1 MAVSRGL
8 ASSSL
13 SGLRSA
19 RRIARRF
26 AGAARVPA
34 GAPPAPGGAGHRR
47 GAAAAA
53 AAAGGSS
60 CGSYEYDLL
69 TIGAGSGGVRCSRVS
84 AGTFGARVGI
94 VELPF
99 GFVSGARTGGAGG
112 TCVLRGCVPKKL
124 LIYGGEFANQLN
136 EAGGMGWRVPP
147 GPVPSILAE
156 GASSGDAGAAAVTH
170 DWSALQSKKN
180 AELVRLNGIYKKLLS
195 GAGVDYIEGRGRLV
209 DAHTVD
215 VDGRR
220 ITAARILVAVGGT
233 PFKPSIPGAELC
245 ITSDEALQLERC
257 PEKIVIVGGGYIALE
272 FAGIFHAFGAEVHV
286 VFRQPK
292 PLRGFDEEVRGF
304 VMEQM
309 AMQGVHF
316 HPSESPTAVEEAEGK
331 GLVFTTDA
339 GTRLEVDQVMLATGR
354 KPNTKNLG
362 LEDVGVDTDAG
373 GVIKVRPL
381 RRAPRRRGVRHAP
394 HARAGAA
401 IPAHAPPRPVPALA
415 PSRLTSTARRASR
428 ACTRSAT

>member
-1 MAVSRGL
+1 MMAATRSVSARVCVQ
-8 ASSSL
+8 
-13 SGLRSA
+13 
-19 RRIARRF
+19 RRIAP
-26 AGAARVPA
+26 AGSTSARVLALANA
-34 GAPPAPGGAGHRR
+34 GGSQRR
-47 GAAAAA
+47 IAAAAA
-53 AAAGGSS
+53 ADTSGARSA
-60 CGSYEYDLL
+60 CGEYEYDLL

-84 AGTFGARVGI
+84 AGNFGARVGV

-156 GASSGDAGAAAVTH
+156 GASSADAGAPRVTH
-170 DWSALQSKKN
+170 DWAALQSKKN

-233 PFKPSIPGAELC
+233 PFKPAIPGADLC
-245 ITSDEALQLERC
+245 ITSDEALQLEDC
-257 PEKIVIVGGGYIALE
+257 PKKIVIVGGGYIALE
-272 FAGIFHAFGAEVHV
+272 FAGIFHAFGSEVHV

-309 AMQGVHF
+309 AMQGIHF
-316 HPSESPTAVEEAEGK
+316 HPNETPARVEEVSGR
-331 GLVFTTDA
+331 GLVFTTEE
-339 GTRLEVDQVMLATGR
+339 GTSIEVDQVMLATGR
-354 KPNTKNLG
+354 KPNTTNLG
-362 LEDVGVDTDAG
+362 LEDVGVETSKG
-373 GVIKVRPL
+373 GVIKVRQ
-381 RRAPRRRGVRHAP
+381 
-394 HARAGAA
+394 
-401 IPAHAPPRPVPALA
+401 PV
-415 PSRLTSTARRASR
+415 
-428 ACTRSAT
+428 

>member
-1 MAVSRGL
+1 MANAG
-8 ASSSL
+8 ASQ
-13 SGLRSA
+13 
-19 RRIARRF
+19 RRI
-26 AGAARVPA
+26 
-34 GAPPAPGGAGHRR
+34 
-47 GAAAAA
+47 AAAAA
-53 AAAGGSS
+53 ADTSGARSA
-60 CGSYEYDLL
+60 CGEYEYDLL

-84 AGTFGARVGI
+84 AGNFGARVGI

-124 LIYGGEFANQLN
+124 LIYGGEFANHLN

-156 GASSGDAGAAAVTH
+156 GASSADAGAPRVTH
-170 DWSALQSKKN
+170 DWAALQSKKN

-233 PFKPSIPGAELC
+233 PFKPAIPGADLC
-245 ITSDEALQLERC
+245 ITSDEALQLEEC
-257 PEKIVIVGGGYIALE
+257 PKKIVIVGGGYIALE
-272 FAGIFHAFGAEVHV
+272 FAGIFHAFGSEVHV

-309 AMQGVHF
+309 AMQGIHF
-316 HPSESPTAVEEAEGK
+316 HPSETPARGGAARSAADTPARVEEVSGR
-331 GLVFTTDA
+331 GLVFTTEE
-339 GTRLEVDQVMLATGR
+339 GTSIDVDQVMLATGR
-354 KPNTKNLG
+354 KPNTTNLG
-362 LEDVGVDTDAG
+362 LEDVGVETSKG
-373 GVIKVRPL
+373 GVIKVRHQISFWKH
-381 RRAPRRRGVRHAP
+381 RGRDPTRCSQRSVSSAVD
-394 HARAGAA
+394 ASTSSAS
-401 IPAHAPPRPVPALA
+401 AHRLA
-415 PSRLTSTARRASR
+415 
-428 ACTRSAT
+428 